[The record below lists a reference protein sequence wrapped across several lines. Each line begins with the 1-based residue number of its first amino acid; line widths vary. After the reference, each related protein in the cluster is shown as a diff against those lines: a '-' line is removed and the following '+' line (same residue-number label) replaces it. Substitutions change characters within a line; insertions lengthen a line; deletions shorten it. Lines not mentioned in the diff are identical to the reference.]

1 MNKFA
6 LFLKASLLD
15 PFVRSFQRFTDSIVL
30 SIVLVMLSIINL
42 ETNGGLA
49 IFGEMLPFLWLTL
62 PLLIFKTLLVERIKF
77 KEYWKYVFTGAALLI
92 TMSFFLI
99 SRFWLTTTDLILQLR
114 MAAAWVL
121 FVLLALLVNYYPKRE
136 NFAYYLVFLLTKFF
150 VTVFYAA
157 VLYGGIFAILA
168 SIEALFGISL
178 SEFIFIDLFFAVI
191 GLVAVPV
198 FIGFLPGHDEEKQAG
213 DYHVV
218 WKTVFAFIVVPLIMV
233 FSVILIIY
241 IITSFANAN
250 YYGFVYLISALAT
263 AFLTLAMIFLLE
275 KFEVHYPHVRFFNR
289 YWPFVLLA
297 ILGGFVYELVIA
309 LLASGFT
316 LTTSTYFYLGIALI
330 ALTIVRLIR
339 KPLRLGYGQI
349 IGVTSIVSA
358 LTIAF
363 VPFINILN
371 LATYSANSRFEK
383 LLSAADMLV
392 DGEVVPA
399 GPEVTRELKGE
410 ISVSILSF
418 RDLGYDRIRC
428 LPDDFVLDDFEEVF
442 GFELYDY
449 YTDDRI
455 PLNYYASYDVID
467 FSEMNANTYT
477 DFLYMPSLLTYEE
490 SEGTFA
496 YIYDLDTGLWS
507 LSKNDVDY
515 VAIDMGQV
523 ISTFYARFDVA
534 TDFSLDLYTDLK
546 YTPLSNAYD
555 VYFVGI
561 SGTYDPSEDT
571 YYVAEAQF
579 YLGVY

>member
-1 MNKFA
+1 
-6 LFLKASLLD
+6 
-15 PFVRSFQRFTDSIVL
+15 
-30 SIVLVMLSIINL
+30 
-42 ETNGGLA
+42 
-49 IFGEMLPFLWLTL
+49 
-62 PLLIFKTLLVERIKF
+62 
-77 KEYWKYVFTGAALLI
+77 
-92 TMSFFLI
+92 
-99 SRFWLTTTDLILQLR
+99 
-114 MAAAWVL
+114 
-121 FVLLALLVNYYPKRE
+121 
-136 NFAYYLVFLLTKFF
+136 
-150 VTVFYAA
+150 
-157 VLYGGIFAILA
+157 
-168 SIEALFGISL
+168 
-178 SEFIFIDLFFAVI
+178 
-191 GLVAVPV
+191 
-198 FIGFLPGHDEEKQAG
+198 
-213 DYHVV
+213 
-218 WKTVFAFIVVPLIMV
+218 
-233 FSVILIIY
+233 
-241 IITSFANAN
+241 
-250 YYGFVYLISALAT
+250 
-263 AFLTLAMIFLLE
+263 
-275 KFEVHYPHVRFFNR
+275 
-289 YWPFVLLA
+289 
-297 ILGGFVYELVIA
+297 
-309 LLASGFT
+309 
-316 LTTSTYFYLGIALI
+316 
-330 ALTIVRLIR
+330 
-339 KPLRLGYGQI
+339 
-349 IGVTSIVSA
+349 
-358 LTIAF
+358 
-363 VPFINILN
+363 
-371 LATYSANSRFEK
+371 
-383 LLSAADMLV
+383 
-392 DGEVVPA
+392 GEVVPA

-490 SEGTFA
+490 NEGTFA

-579 YLGVY
+579 YLGIY